1 MFYDY
6 NSLKLYDTVENTAE
20 FHRYILY
27 SKVNELKMMEPL
39 LFSDNTWFIDMTT
52 TTDSKY
58 LSYIF

>member
-6 NSLKLYDTVENTAE
+6 NSLKLYDTAE
-20 FHRYILY
+20 FHRYIS

-39 LFSDNTWFIDMTT
+39 LFSDNTWFIDITT
-52 TTDSKY
+52 TTDPKY